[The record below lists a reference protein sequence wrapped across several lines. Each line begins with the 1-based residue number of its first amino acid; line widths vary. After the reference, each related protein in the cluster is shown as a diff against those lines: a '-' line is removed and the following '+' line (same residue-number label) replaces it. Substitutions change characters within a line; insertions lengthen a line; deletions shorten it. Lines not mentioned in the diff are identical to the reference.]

1 MSILYVR
8 DKDGQFMQIPIFAG
22 QDSGGNVDLS
32 GYLQKTELD
41 EAVNDALA
49 QAKASGEFNG
59 ADGKDCQN
67 GKDGKDGYTP
77 QKGVD
82 YFDGKDGQ
90 NGKDGADGKTPEK
103 GVDYYTEAD
112 KTEMVDA
119 VLSALPTW
127 TGGAF

>member
-8 DKDGQFMQIPIFAG
+8 DKDGQFTQIPIFAG

-49 QAKASGEFNG
+49 QAKASGAFDGEPGQPG
-59 ADGKDCQN
+59 AP
-67 GKDGKDGYTP
+67 GYTP
-77 QKGVD
+77 VKG
-82 YFDGKDGQ
+82 
-90 NGKDGADGKTPEK
+90 T
-103 GVDYYTEAD
+103 DYYTEAD
-112 KTEMVDA
+112 KTEMVNA